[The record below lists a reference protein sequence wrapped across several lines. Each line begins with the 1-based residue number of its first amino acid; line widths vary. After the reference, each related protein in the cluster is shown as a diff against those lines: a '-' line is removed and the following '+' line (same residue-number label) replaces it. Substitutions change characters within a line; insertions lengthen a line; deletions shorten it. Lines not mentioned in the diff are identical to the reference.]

1 METHFKAGFIEKVM
15 AADKKFHLAILDTCG
30 NPYLVEAAHQL
41 WDGFSRYFVW
51 LSEGRI
57 AQSMKEH
64 RRMVRALNKV
74 AEKAFSKT
82 VCAHLEN
89 SLSMVLSYVNDRRKE
104 KDGG

>member
-1 METHFKAGFIEKVM
+1 METHFKAGCIEKIM

-41 WDGFSRYFVW
+41 WDGFPRNFGW
-51 LSEGRI
+51 LSEGRM

-64 RRMVRALNKV
+64 WRMGRALNK
-74 AEKAFSKT
+74 ADEKAFSRT

-89 SLSMVLSYVNDRRKE
+89 SLAMVLSYVNDRWKE
-104 KDGG
+104 KDDG